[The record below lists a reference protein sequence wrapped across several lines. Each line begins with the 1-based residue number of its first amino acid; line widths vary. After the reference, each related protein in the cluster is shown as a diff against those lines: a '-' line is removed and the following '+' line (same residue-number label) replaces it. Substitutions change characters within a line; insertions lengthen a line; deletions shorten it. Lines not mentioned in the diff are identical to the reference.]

1 MAAAAAG
8 LRAHWGRPEAHV
20 RRPASVPAAAH
31 SLVADLQA
39 FAGASRAAARREGL
53 ERAVRARVMPDCHFA
68 VQLNHFIPD
77 FRSYSVADFLK

>member
-53 ERAVRARVMPDCHFA
+53 ERAVRLGLCPIVTS
-68 VQLNHFIPD
+68 Q
-77 FRSYSVADFLK
+77 YSSTTLSQISDHIQSLIS